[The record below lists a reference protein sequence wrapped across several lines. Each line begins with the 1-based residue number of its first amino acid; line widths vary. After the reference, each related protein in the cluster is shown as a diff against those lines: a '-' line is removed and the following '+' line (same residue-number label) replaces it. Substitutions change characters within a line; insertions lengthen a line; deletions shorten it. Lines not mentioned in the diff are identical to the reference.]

1 MAARKGSGKGR
12 QAVRNNSG
20 GMPGWGWAVIGILI
34 GAVLM
39 FAMRGHLPMA
49 PRASDGPQP
58 NAQATAKGGSDAG
71 AAANESTSATD
82 NTAAPKKPQYDF
94 YSVLSEK
101 EVRIPDAV
109 ISAQAKAEQQQKQQ
123 AQQQAAQAQQQA
135 QATQQ
140 KPAPGPAAVSEAITP
155 APESAVHATP
165 VTPAP
170 AAATAAAAA
179 PAGSGYLLQVGAFPS
194 ASDAETL
201 KAKLAM
207 QGFVANVAPV
217 NVNGQTYNRVRLG
230 PFHSATE
237 LESAKQ
243 RLSAAGIN
251 AIALKEGK

>member
-1 MAARKGSGKGR
+1 MAARKGKGR
-12 QAVRNNSG
+12 QAVRNSSG

-49 PRASDGPQP
+49 PRPNEGPQP
-58 NAQATAKGGSDAG
+58 NAQATAQRGSDAG

-82 NTAAPKKPQYDF
+82 NAAAAPKKPQYDF

-123 AQQQAAQAQQQA
+123 AAQQAAQAAAQQQA
-135 QATQQ
+135 QAAAQ

-155 APESAVHATP
+155 APESAVHA
-165 VTPAP
+165 AP
-170 AAATAAAAA
+170 TAA
-179 PAGSGYLLQVGAFPS
+179 PANATASAPAGGNGYLLQVGAFPS
-194 ASDAETL
+194 PSDAETL

-207 QGFVANVAPV
+207 QGFVANVSPV

-243 RLSAAGIN
+243 RLASAGIN
-251 AIALKEGK
+251 AIALKEGR

>member
-1 MAARKGSGKGR
+1 MAARKGKGR
-12 QAVRNNSG
+12 QAVRNSSG

-49 PRASDGPQP
+49 PSPNEGPQP
-58 NAQATAKGGSDAG
+58 NAQANPQHGSDAG

-82 NTAAPKKPQYDF
+82 NAPAAPKKPQYDF

-123 AQQQAAQAQQQA
+123 AAQQAQAAQQQAAA
-135 QATQQ
+135 Q

-155 APESAVHATP
+155 APESAVHAQ
-165 VTPAP
+165 AP
-170 AAATAAAAA
+170 AAAPPASAA
-179 PAGSGYLLQVGAFPS
+179 AGSGYLLQVGAFPS
-194 ASDAETL
+194 PSDAETL

-207 QGFVANVAPV
+207 QGFVANVSPV

-243 RLSAAGIN
+243 RLASAGIN

>member
-1 MAARKGSGKGR
+1 MAARKGKGR
-12 QAVRNNSG
+12 QAVRNNNG

-49 PRASDGPQP
+49 PSPNEGPQP
-58 NAQATAKGGSDAG
+58 NAQATAQRGSDAG
-71 AAANESTSATD
+71 AAGSESTSATD
-82 NTAAPKKPQYDF
+82 NGAATPKKPQYDF

-123 AQQQAAQAQQQA
+123 AAQQA
-135 QATQQ
+135 QAAAQQAQAAQKATQ
-140 KPAPGPAAVSEAITP
+140 APAAVAEAITP
-155 APESAVHATP
+155 APESAVHA
-165 VTPAP
+165 PAP
-170 AAATAAAAA
+170 SATPNAAA
-179 PAGSGYLLQVGAFPS
+179 PAGNGYLLQVGAFPS
-194 ASDAETL
+194 PSDAETL

-207 QGFVANVAPV
+207 QGFVANVSPV

-243 RLSAAGIN
+243 RLSSAGIN
-251 AIALKEGK
+251 AIALKEGR